1 MNVRPEPSQ
10 TSQDTKPAPPVYFI
24 GGAEPVPKDATP
36 AVLGFKAF
44 NLAQMAAI
52 GLNVPP
58 AFVLG
63 TGWCARQAMI
73 TADMW
78 NGELADLER
87 ATGLR
92 LGDPRKPLLLSV
104 RSGHP
109 FPCRE

>member
-10 TSQDTKPAPPVYFI
+10 TSQDAEPASPIYFI
-24 GGAEPVPKDATP
+24 GGAEPLPEDATP

-63 TGWCARQAMI
+63 TGWCARQEML

-78 NGELADLER
+78 NGGLAHLER
-87 ATGLR
+87 FGR
-92 LGDPRKPLLLSV
+92 RHV
-104 RSGHP
+104 RHADGE
-109 FPCRE
+109 RGRDVLVRGE